1 MATRDE
7 VNPIPDDAPTPP
19 TEDAVAEAL
28 GDEASRSILAACMER
43 PRSVREVVDSTGL
56 ATATTYRHVHAL
68 EDAGLLVVERSA
80 ISEQG
85 KRYDLYRST
94 LRTARL
100 QVGPDGV
107 QVSWDLDESVED
119 RLVRMWNDMR
129 L

>member
-1 MATRDE
+1 MPRDE
-7 VNPIPDDAPTPP
+7 VNPIPNAPPTPP
-19 TEDAVAEAL
+19 TDDAVAEAL
-28 GDEASRSILAACMER
+28 GDAASRSILAACMER
-43 PRSVREVVDSTGL
+43 PRSVRDIVDITGL
-56 ATATTYRHVHAL
+56 ATATAYRHVHNL
-68 EDAGLLVVERSA
+68 EDAGLLVVARSA

-94 LRTARL
+94 VRTARL
-100 QVGPDGV
+100 EIGPDGV